1 MSKAILLGHL
11 KMSNDKIKEAVLSCD
26 VQILSEPRLRQ
37 LEAFA
42 PDKKEV
48 NKSIIVRHDNIIS
61 FYSV

>member
-1 MSKAILLGHL
+1 
-11 KMSNDKIKEAVLSCD
+11 MSNDKIKEAVLSCD

-37 LEAFA
+37 LESFA

-48 NKSIIVRHDNIIS
+48 HKSIIVRYDNIIS